1 MANCIELPFLGQTC
15 LGDMAVRV
23 GNFQLDLTHPGVLAM
38 LVIVAALGIFVFRSP
53 V

>member
-15 LGDMAVRV
+15 L